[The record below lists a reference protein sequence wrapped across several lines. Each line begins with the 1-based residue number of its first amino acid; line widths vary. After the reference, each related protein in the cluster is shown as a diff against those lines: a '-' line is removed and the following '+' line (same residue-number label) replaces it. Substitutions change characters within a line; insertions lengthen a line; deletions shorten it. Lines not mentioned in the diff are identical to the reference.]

1 MRSNYVL
8 IWLAEVQNGEVANVK
23 EDKSV
28 RKQCTKR
35 PHLPRCSRRAGILH
49 NGLNE
54 TGGARGGGYGGGGG
68 IMTDRCLSREVEGT
82 NLRFFF

>member
-1 MRSNYVL
+1 ML
-8 IWLAEVQNGEVANVK
+8 IWLAGEQTGEVANIKK
-23 EDKSV
+23 EKNV
-28 RKQCTKR
+28 RQRRTER

-68 IMTDRCLSREVEGT
+68 IMTDRCLSREQI
-82 NLRFFF
+82 